1 MKYYCITDP
10 VEIRIMVLYAL
21 REATEQISRPQ
32 LTHSLLAS
40 ADVDMFDICD
50 AIAFLEKA
58 NEIYRFINSEGHE
71 IMDLTD
77 SGRVTVEC
85 FYKDIPLQVREYIV
99 QTLKEL
105 HAFKEEQNRIT
116 ASSVPVSFT
125 EYSAQLGMRES
136 EKDILKLQL
145 YAKDEEIADLM
156 CKNFKKKH
164 DEIYAYL
171 LKILTETEE

>member
-1 MKYYCITDP
+1 MKYYSITDP

-50 AIAFLEKA
+50 AIAFLEQA
-58 NEIYRFINSEGHE
+58 NEIFRYTNSQGFE
-71 IMDLTD
+71 IMDLTE
-77 SGRVTVEC
+77 SGKITVEC

-99 QTLKEL
+99 KTLKEL

-116 ASSVPVSFT
+116 AKAVPVSFT
-125 EYSAQLGMRES
+125 EYGAEFGLRES
-136 EKDILKLQL
+136 EKDILKMTL
-145 YAKDEEIADLM
+145 YAKDEAIANKM
-156 CKNFKKKH
+156 CKNFKEKH
-164 DEIYAYL
+164 NEIYAYL
-171 LKILTETEE
+171 LKTLTEAP